1 MNDTTPKPSL
11 STWWNRQDKICGTVE
26 VDNFGFYAVLFAQ
39 FLGSVHSPVQGGAN
53 GKDGDFV
60 ELCGYTVLVELL
72 AHVINALA
80 FEEYNGIGAV
90 ESGFN
95 KQEKRCLCE
104 LDNKSR
110 AEN

>member
-1 MNDTTPKPSL
+1 LNDTTPKPSL